1 MKTQVCVLSLSH
13 SLCLSYTQ
21 ATKRPTSGDGPVQGM
36 SASYRNVTGRL
47 HPSNL
52 QLLITLFKS
61 GVAHNIPFHLF
72 PSSRPHH
79 QLVPPPQATRY
90 VCESRSA
97 RVCVCVCVCLC
108 VYVSVCVCLET
119 LGLCMQ
125 VPELICGCSTCPCA
139 SVLLAQSGHVLVK
152 PTSTFIRTHTYTTC
166 FSHRRLTRRRM
177 RRCRFW
183 WRRPGNMCVCVCTS
197 SEKGVMCVEDGG

>member
-47 HPSNL
+47 HPSKV

-79 QLVPPPQATRY
+79 QLVPPPRATRY
-90 VCESRSA
+90 GCESRS
-97 RVCVCVCVCLC
+97 VCVCVFIVVLCTDFNDYKSCILWKTLVSTNSAREREQHNIHQCIYGDMLWWWWCIPNNMSLQPLLKDVC
-108 VYVSVCVCLET
+108 
-119 LGLCMQ
+119 
-125 VPELICGCSTCPCA
+125 ICNVAGA
-139 SVLLAQSGHVLVK
+139 
-152 PTSTFIRTHTYTTC
+152 
-166 FSHRRLTRRRM
+166 
-177 RRCRFW
+177 
-183 WRRPGNMCVCVCTS
+183 RRPRVQWHSKICW
-197 SEKGVMCVEDGG
+197 